1 MMNRFKVNDKVI
13 IKLEYSRQLWYKPDI
28 FTILSIEGREDPV
41 YQTYRVDKLIDR
53 DYLITN
59 NYLELFANAPTL
71 FENFYDLEVSIN
83 EKGKGKEK

>member
-28 FTILSIEGREDPV
+28 FTILEIESEDHV
-41 YQTYRVDKLIDR
+41 YQVYRVDKLVDR
-53 DYLITN
+53 GYLISN

-83 EKGKGKEK
+83 EKGK